1 MALGSGRKSSFKT
14 FLVSTEKGSNKAN
27 QAVTHHQ
34 LITDFTFIHAFSMEL
49 ISRMELLSN
58 LVGVYPFLFFLIH

>member
-34 LITDFTFIHAFSMEL
+34 LITDHTFIHAF
-49 ISRMELLSN
+49 
-58 LVGVYPFLFFLIH
+58 